1 MLYGLASL
9 ITGIV
14 NGITVN
20 SLGSNDPR
28 YAELAAQF
36 RSHSSGSDIVATNS
50 FHILDLHANIPSIPV
65 ADYSEMDSYQKF
77 FWVTLPQFDAVAT
90 SVTAMPHPGQEWC
103 VERQLRGGVLF
114 TRCK

>member
-1 MLYGLASL
+1 LYGLVSL
-9 ITGIV
+9 ITGVV

-36 RSHSSGSDIVATNS
+36 RLQYGRSNIVATNS

-65 ADYSEMDSYQKF
+65 SNYAETNPYQEF

-103 VERQLRGGVLF
+103 EERRLNGGVLF
-114 TRCK
+114 ARCK